1 MFAIMQGLFQMLSI
15 NFQNIIKTLCSSGL
29 LNPPLIPAV
38 RDEIIK

>member
-1 MFAIMQGLFQMLSI
+1 MQGLFETLSI

-29 LNPPLIPAV
+29 FNPLIPAV